1 MRRKSGEQLR
11 LSDVLTAH
19 RDTWIQYK
27 EAHNERVNAHY
38 HTDAL
43 ILYSQKHGVAEMET
57 NTQPHNLS
65 FLPTPL

>member
-1 MRRKSGEQLR
+1 MRRKSGEQLQ

-65 FLPTPL
+65 FLPTPS

>member
-1 MRRKSGEQLR
+1 MRRKSGEQLQ

-38 HTDAL
+38 HTDEL
-43 ILYSQKHGVAEMET
+43 ILYSQKLYNIRNGNKYPAT
-57 NTQPHNLS
+57 
-65 FLPTPL
+65 

>member
-1 MRRKSGEQLR
+1 MRRKSGEQLQ

-43 ILYSQKHGVAEMET
+43 ILYSQKLYNIRNGNKYPAT
-57 NTQPHNLS
+57 
-65 FLPTPL
+65 